1 MGSMQA
7 KGEPIAAVVDKNL
20 VLEPNS
26 VTGEKKP
33 ACKACCACP
42 KTKSVRDECVI
53 INGEENC
60 SKEIEAH
67 RACMREAGFNI

>member
-1 MGSMQA
+1 MGSMQTKA
-7 KGEPIAAVVDKNL
+7 QPVAAVADKNL
-20 VLEPNS
+20 VSEPAA

-33 ACKACCACP
+33 SCKACCACP
-42 KTKSVRDECVI
+42 QTKSVRDECVI